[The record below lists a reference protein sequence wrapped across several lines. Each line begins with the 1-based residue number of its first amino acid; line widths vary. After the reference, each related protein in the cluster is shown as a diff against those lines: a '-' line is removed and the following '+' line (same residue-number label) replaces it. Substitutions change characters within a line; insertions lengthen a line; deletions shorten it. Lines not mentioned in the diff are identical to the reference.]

1 MIDPDCKDCEMLDL
15 ENEEF
20 PCKLE
25 LTGSVLRCTILNQ
38 LMKDESRKREMVLWV
53 KRYIL
58 SEIVNTTPVNLQVL

>member
-25 LTGSVLRCTILNQ
+25 LTGSILRCTILKEYAQ
-38 LMKDESRKREMVLWV
+38 IEGLKRE
-53 KRYIL
+53 IL
-58 SEIVNTTPVNLQVL
+58 